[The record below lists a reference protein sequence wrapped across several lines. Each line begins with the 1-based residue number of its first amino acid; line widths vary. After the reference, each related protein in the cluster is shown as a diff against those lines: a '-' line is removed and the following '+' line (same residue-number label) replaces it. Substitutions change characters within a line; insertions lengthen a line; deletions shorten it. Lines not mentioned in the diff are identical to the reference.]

1 MVQKN
6 YCEERIL
13 NNMYWSDEGYLL
25 SKYNFDENSIIV
37 EIFTLNHGKCS
48 GIVYGGSSKKQKR
61 NFQIGNKIFVNWRS
75 KSENKIGYFNIEL
88 INPIAS
94 FFFDDKK
101 KSTTI
106 LSATSI
112 LKILLPERQIN
123 MNIYNSFE
131 KMLNDLKLS
140 NWIKSYIYWELL
152 LIKELG
158 FEVNFFDKKE
168 SDNLINNSV
177 EINNK
182 FFKVPKILLDD
193 NLNINHFKD
202 VKEALIFNKNL
213 IVENFILPNKLKFPL
228 FRNIL
233 ENYYS

>member
-1 MVQKN
+1 
-6 YCEERIL
+6 
-13 NNMYWSDEGYLL
+13 MYWSDEGYLL
-25 SKYNFDENSIIV
+25 SKNSFDENSIIV
-37 EIFTLNHGKCS
+37 EIFTLKHGKCV
-48 GIVYGGSSKKQKR
+48 GIVYGGSSRKQKK

-75 KSENKIGYFNIEL
+75 KSENKLGYFNIEL
-88 INPIAS
+88 IDPIAS

-123 MNIYNSFE
+123 INIYNLFE
-131 KMLNDLKLS
+131 KMLNDLKLT
-140 NWIKSYIYWELL
+140 NWIRSYIYWELS

-158 FEVNFFDKKE
+158 FEVNFFNKKE
-168 SDNLINNSV
+168 SNNLINNSV

-182 FFKVPKILLDD
+182 FYKVPKMLLDN
-193 NLNINHFKD
+193 NLNNDHFKD
-202 VKEALIFNKNL
+202 VKEALNFNKNL
-213 IVENFILPNKLKFPL
+213 ILENFILPNKLKFPL